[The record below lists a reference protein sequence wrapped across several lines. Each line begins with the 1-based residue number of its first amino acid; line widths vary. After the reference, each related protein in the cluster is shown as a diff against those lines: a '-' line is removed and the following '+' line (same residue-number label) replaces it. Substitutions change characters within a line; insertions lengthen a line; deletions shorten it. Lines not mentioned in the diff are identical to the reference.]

1 MTSAKLTVF
10 SLILAIIWAT
20 TASALTYTGDIE
32 ATVGSGT
39 NSATIAVDFDLD
51 NSFLFTF
58 SWDSTA
64 TGADALLAIEAAT
77 DLQTITAYGGAFV
90 VDLIYPGGV
99 KHDYGEQNTGWA
111 YYTSQDGENW
121 DYSMVGYGDRI
132 LSDNCWDSWT
142 WTNYSPDWWIVYRT
156 PGAAPTPE
164 PCTIALLTLGALL
177 TRRRIA

>member
-51 NSFLFTF
+51 NSFLFIF
-58 SWDSTA
+58 SWDGAA
-64 TGADALLAIEAAT
+64 TGADALMAIEAAT
-77 DLQTITAYGGAFV
+77 DLTAITAFGGSFV
-90 VDLIYPGGV
+90 VDLIYPSGI
-99 KHDYGEQNTGWA
+99 KHDYGDPNPGWA

-121 DYSMVGYGDRI
+121 DYSMVGYGDRV

-142 WTNYSPDWWIVYRT
+142 WTNYSPDWFAYRT

-164 PCTIALLTLGALL
+164 PCTIALLALGALL